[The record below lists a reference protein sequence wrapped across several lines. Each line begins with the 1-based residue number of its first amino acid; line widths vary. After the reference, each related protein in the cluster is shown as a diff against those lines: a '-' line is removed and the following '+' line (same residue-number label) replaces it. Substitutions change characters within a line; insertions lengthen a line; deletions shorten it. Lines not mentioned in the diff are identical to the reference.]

1 MKKSKFKIRNI
12 IAVATLI
19 VAILT
24 LIATIIGVYF
34 TIIYRPKPYL
44 YIEDVQLISDGR
56 TIYGNI
62 ANGGDQSAKYI
73 AEITAKDI
81 KPIIQEGTL
90 LPGLTANFT
99 FTFPYS
105 NLEQRFDFK
114 IKIKYS
120 PISRK
125 DKKINYCTEYN
136 FTYEDNLKNPT
147 IINGS
152 RNCN

>member
-1 MKKSKFKIRNI
+1 M
-12 IAVATLI
+12 
-19 VAILT
+19 
-24 LIATIIGVYF
+24 
-34 TIIYRPKPYL
+34 
-44 YIEDVQLISDGR
+44 QLISNGK
-56 TIYGNI
+56 TVIYGNI

-81 KPIIQEGTL
+81 EPIIQKGTL
-90 LPGLTANFT
+90 PPGPTANFT

-125 DKKINYCTEYN
+125 DKKMNYCIEYN
-136 FTYEDNLKNPT
+136 FTYEGNLKNPV
-147 IINGS
+147 IINRPKS
-152 RNCN
+152 CN